1 MTKPQEAERWTFH
14 LHQMIIA
21 IGKIE
26 GYVQGMTRQDFLSD
40 NRTIDAVIRNLE
52 IVGEATHHVPNK
64 IRKHYPTIP
73 WENLRHM
80 RNFLAHEYFDVDPR
94 IVWETV
100 AKDLQRIKVSLLKMS
115 NEL

>member
-1 MTKPQEAERWTFH
+1 
-14 LHQMIIA
+14 
-21 IGKIE
+21 
-26 GYVQGMTRQDFLSD
+26 
-40 NRTIDAVIRNLE
+40 
-52 IVGEATHHVPNK
+52 
-64 IRKHYPTIP
+64 
-73 WENLRHM
+73 M